1 MTAAR
6 IRDTVPWYTN
16 MPLHSDAE
24 YAQDGVRIGLRDPN
38 AMAGDPARRRHGRK
52 QSEAGPAVEGKSVP
66 S

>member
-1 MTAAR
+1 
-6 IRDTVPWYTN
+6 